1 MHVFGLREEAGE
13 QADPTQLRPQS
24 QTLHHRVLS
33 HRKRNRS
40 SKMLQVRNHVLNQNP
55 LTNKRIKTD
64 RDDESRME
72 NENVSDADEQLVTG
86 RTQSTVNDSEA
97 LPRQHASAVGHTCH
111 PRQPH
116 FRLIQTSRRA
126 FASAKNT

>member
-1 MHVFGLREEAGE
+1 MFLDCGRKRAE

-24 QTLHHRVLS
+24 QTLHHRVLLE
-33 HRKRNRS
+33 RKRNSS
-40 SKMLQVRNHVLNQNP
+40 SKLLQVRNHVLKQNL

-72 NENVSDADEQLVTG
+72 NENVSDADEQLVTS

-97 LPRQHASAVGHTCH
+97 LPQQHASAVGHTCH

-126 FASAKNT
+126 FASAKYT